1 MAAGEL
7 ELDAARN
14 VSLLLPPWGG
24 QETVD
29 ADLRAS
35 LFVALGAAVLSAL
48 IGIFAG
54 VEFIWIVLRALLFG
68 AVMGA
73 AALGAVRLARGLLP
87 GLVPDRPGE
96 AVEKAD
102 SIFSAGAEEPMA
114 GTRVDIVLPGG
125 EAEPGAAV
133 AGEPGAGGTDADQA
147 EEAEFASLEAEA
159 EADQGTDASLADEGE
174 RAPGAAAAVPAQPES
189 PSREARPEGIEDLD
203 VLPDL
208 DGFTDSFAAAEFSSS
223 GGGAQAPARPEAG
236 SSSRSSDGLDP
247 ASLAKAVRT
256 ILKRDQKG

>member
-1 MAAGEL
+1 M
-7 ELDAARN
+7 
-14 VSLLLPPWGG
+14 
-24 QETVD
+24 D

-48 IGIFAG
+48 VGVIAG

-73 AALGAVRLARGLLP
+73 AALGAVRLARNFLP
-87 GLVPDRPGE
+87 GLVPDQSGE

-125 EAEPGAAV
+125 EAEPGAAGDGD
-133 AGEPGAGGTDADQA
+133 AEADQVD
-147 EEAEFASLEAEA
+147 EAEFASLEAEA
-159 EADQGTDASLADEGE
+159 EQGTAPDGGLADGRE

-189 PSREARPEGIEDLD
+189 SSREARPEGIEDLD

-223 GGGAQAPARPEAG
+223 GGGAQAQARPEAG
-236 SSSRSSDGLDP
+236 SSSRSADGLDP

>member
-1 MAAGEL
+1 
-7 ELDAARN
+7 
-14 VSLLLPPWGG
+14 
-24 QETVD
+24 VD

-48 IGIFAG
+48 VGVIAG

-73 AALGAVRLARGLLP
+73 AALGAVRLVRSVLP

-102 SIFSAGAEEPMA
+102 SIFSAGAEEPMT

-125 EAEPGAAV
+125 EAGPGAAEAV
-133 AGEPGAGGTDADQA
+133 EPGAGETEAESADRID
-147 EEAEFASLEAEA
+147 EAEFASLEAEA
-159 EADQGTDASLADEGE
+159 DQGTASDAGLADGRES
-174 RAPGAAAAVPAQPES
+174 APGAAAAVPAQPEAS
-189 PSREARPEGIEDLD
+189 SREARPEGIEDLD

-223 GGGAQAPARPEAG
+223 GGGAQAQARPEAG